1 VDHDIRR
8 LTIVGTSNKPDGKSG
23 GQRVAFNRRDAQRI
37 ANVVRTV
44 EQGDR
49 SGTPLT
55 FGRKVVSAPITFRV
69 ATHNSSAWAKDTLKT
84 VTFINV
90 TTTPNTASAI
100 NLFANIAS
108 GSNGRAVA
116 IAREGTAWYL
126 IAAECS

>member
-1 VDHDIRR
+1 M
-8 LTIVGTSNKPDGKSG
+8 GTSNKPDGKNG
-23 GQRVAFNRRDAQRI
+23 GQRVAFNRRDAHRI

-49 SGTPLT
+49 QGTPLV
-55 FGRKVVSAPITFRV
+55 FGRTVGVSSSAPIVFRV
-69 ATHNSSAWAKDTLKT
+69 GTHDSSAWAKDTSKT

-108 GSNGRAVA
+108 GSTGRAVA

-126 IAAECS
+126 IAAEC